1 MTIFRERLPQ
11 RKDILYVYGGVVFAI
26 YSWAIRGFLMQLSS
40 LRLYHTLGE
49 IVAIF
54 AYVMAFALIESLVLM
69 SSLIIAGIILPGKWF
84 REGFAYKGF
93 VTVLVAGIAMITLQS
108 YLFSLNY
115 EIPPMEV
122 IYLGLGITLILLIS
136 LLWSFQN
143 MPQLQTFSLAVQERL
158 HIFIYFYIPLG
169 LVGLA
174 VVVLRNLR

>member
-1 MTIFRERLPQ
+1 
-11 RKDILYVYGGVVFAI
+11 
-26 YSWAIRGFLMQLSS
+26 
-40 LRLYHTLGE
+40 
-49 IVAIF
+49 
-54 AYVMAFALIESLVLM
+54 M
-69 SSLIIAGIILPGKWF
+69 SSLIIAGIILPRKWF

-93 VTVLVAGIAMITLQS
+93 VTVLVAGIAMITLHY

-122 IYLGLGITLILLIS
+122 IYLGLGITMILLIS
-136 LLWSFQN
+136 LLWVFQN

-158 HIFIYFYIPLG
+158 QIFMYFYLPLG